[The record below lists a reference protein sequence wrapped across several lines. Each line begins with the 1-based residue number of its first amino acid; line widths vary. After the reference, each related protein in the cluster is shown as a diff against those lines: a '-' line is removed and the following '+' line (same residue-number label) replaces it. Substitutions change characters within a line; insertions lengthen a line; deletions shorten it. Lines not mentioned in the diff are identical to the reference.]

1 MTLFQIVLEQ
11 IKMLHVMDS
20 DEQLQLKRDVV
31 SWEDK
36 CKLENSNKLQ
46 KLYSKLHEGISFR
59 IASPFILV
67 FMKRWFDN
75 MLNGKPNERD
85 EYLD

>member
-11 IKMLHVMDS
+11 IKMLHVMES
-20 DEQLQLKRDVV
+20 DEFLQLKRDTQG
-31 SWEDK
+31 WEEK
-36 CKLENSNKLQ
+36 CKADDSNKLQ
-46 KLYSKLHEGISFR
+46 QLYAKLHEGIAFR

-75 MLNGKPNERD
+75 MLNGKPDERD
-85 EYLD
+85 EYLG